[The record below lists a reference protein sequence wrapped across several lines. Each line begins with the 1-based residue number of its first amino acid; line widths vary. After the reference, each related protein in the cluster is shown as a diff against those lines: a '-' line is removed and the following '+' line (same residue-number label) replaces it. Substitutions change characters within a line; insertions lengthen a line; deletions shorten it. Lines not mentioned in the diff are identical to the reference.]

1 MTKSNG
7 VTLGAAISAFI
18 ATSAMMLPVVTNP
31 AQASTTGITLSVFST
46 FPSEQ
51 LEMVCRESNIDL
63 QPACTED
70 ALPPDAF
77 IGALQANVPFNAIL
91 PFEDNADYSL
101 LIANL
106 GQTFNNS
113 PEQMQLAEFTLQWRG
128 IEIDSFTIVQ
138 EHTQNTSAQDVAVKL
153 VDAWHKNVI
162 TNKIFTSP
170 FLYHALN
177 ASDYENNLVV
187 PERVGNFT
195 RLDTQ
200 LYPDPFRG
208 SITRYI
214 HPTFEEALVDVTVY
228 PILARLD
235 SDTDALLNAALNE
248 DWNRAGDVAT
258 AKNLQLSQAA
268 PASPY
273 IVSETLKGW
282 RLGLKAESELE
293 PTIFATT
300 YVFQLSDKYIKVATT
315 FPADFSDPIIDE
327 LLAQI
332 AVPDES
338 PLMIEI
344 RKMLLN

>member
-1 MTKSNG
+1 MNITRK
-7 VTLGAAISAFI
+7 VMFRDVMSALVSVM
-18 ATSAMMLPVVTNP
+18 ALSLPLQVMPVH
-31 AQASTTGITLSVFST
+31 ASTSGITLSVFST
-46 FPSEQ
+46 FPSEALTAACGKTLHNDQ
-51 LEMVCRESNIDL
+51 AV
-63 QPACTED
+63 CTED
-70 ALPPDAF
+70 ALAPEQF
-77 IGALQANVPFNAIL
+77 ITALQTKVPFNAIL
-91 PFEDNADYSL
+91 PFEDAADYSL
-101 LIANL
+101 LVANL
-106 GQTFNNS
+106 GQTLASS
-113 PEQMQLAEFTLQWRG
+113 PEEKQLTEFTLQWRG
-128 IEIDSFTIVQ
+128 LEIDSFTVIK
-138 EHTQNTSAQDVAVKL
+138 ENTQDTKSHAIANDM
-153 VDAWHKNVI
+153 VDAWYRYVETNNV
-162 TNKIFTSP
+162 FTTP
-170 FLYHALN
+170 FLYDALQ
-177 ASDYENNLVV
+177 ASDYENHLYV
-187 PERVGNFT
+187 PERVGTFT

-208 SITRYI
+208 SVTRYI

-228 PILARLD
+228 PILASLD
-235 SDTDALLNAALNE
+235 SDTDELLNAALNE

-327 LLAQI
+327 LVGQI

-338 PLMIEI
+338 PLMVEI
-344 RKMLLN
+344 RKMLVN

>member
-1 MTKSNG
+1 MTGANS
-7 VTLGAAISAFI
+7 VTLGAALSAFI
-18 ATSAMMLPVVTNP
+18 AISAIMLPVVVNP

-51 LEMVCRESNIDL
+51 LEVVCRETNIDE
-63 QPACTED
+63 QTSCVED
-70 ALPPDAF
+70 ALSPDTF
-77 IGALQANVPFNAIL
+77 VNALQANVPFNALL

-106 GQTFNNS
+106 GQTRKHS
-113 PEQMQLAEFTLQWRG
+113 PEQKQLAEFTLQWRG

-138 EHTQNTSAQDVAVKL
+138 EHTQKTPAQDVAVKM
-153 VDAWHKNVI
+153 VEAWHNNVI

-187 PERVGNFT
+187 PERVGKFT

-208 SITRYI
+208 AITRYI

-228 PILARLD
+228 PILASLD
-235 SDTDALLNAALNE
+235 SDTDVLLNAALNE

-273 IVSETLKGW
+273 IVSDTLKGW

-293 PTIFATT
+293 PTMFATT

-327 LLAQI
+327 LVAQI
-332 AVPDES
+332 TVPNES
-338 PLMIEI
+338 PLMMEI
-344 RKMLLN
+344 RKMLVN

>member
-1 MTKSNG
+1 MTMSNN
-7 VTLGAAISAFI
+7 VTVAAAISAFI
-18 ATSAMMLPVVTNP
+18 ATSTMMLSMAVSP
-31 AQASTTGITLSVFST
+31 AQASTNGITLSVFST
-46 FPSEQ
+46 FPSEA
-51 LEMVCRESNIDL
+51 LENVCRETNVNV
-63 QPACTED
+63 QPTCIED
-70 ALPPDAF
+70 ALSPDAF
-77 IGALQANVPFNAIL
+77 IGALQANVPFNALL

-106 GQTFNNS
+106 GQTFKNL
-113 PEQMQLAEFTLQWRG
+113 PEQTQLAEFTLQWRG
-128 IEIDSFTIVQ
+128 IEIDSFTVVQ
-138 EHTQNTSAQDVAVKL
+138 EHTQNAAPQDVAAKM
-153 VDAWHKNVI
+153 VDAWHNNVI
-162 TNKIFTSP
+162 TNNVFTSP

-187 PERVGNFT
+187 PERVGKFT

-214 HPTFEEALVDVTVY
+214 HPAFEEALVDVTIY
-228 PILARLD
+228 PILAALD
-235 SDTDALLNAALNE
+235 SDTDTLLNAALNE
-248 DWNRAGDVAT
+248 DWTRAGDVAT
-258 AKNLQLSQAA
+258 AKNLQLSQTA

-273 IVSETLKGW
+273 VVSETLKGW

-300 YVFQLSDKYIKVATT
+300 YVFQLSDKYIKIATT

-327 LLAQI
+327 LVAQI

-344 RKMLLN
+344 RKMLVN